1 MDGTL
6 IASEPFWMDAERR
19 LVESYG
25 LTWTEQDAVGM
36 VGLPL
41 LAAGEVIAAHGVP
54 LPAQEIADRLVLE
67 VAQRLAVEVP
77 WQPGA
82 LELLA
87 ALAEA
92 GVPSA
97 LATMSYRVPAAKS
110 LAQAPRGFAAAACA
124 DGGSH

>member
-67 VAQRLAVEVP
+67 VAQRLEVEVP

-87 ALAEA
+87 GLAEA
-92 GVPSA
+92 GVP
-97 LATMSYRVPAAKS
+97 RDRKS
-110 LAQAPRGFAAAACA
+110 TRLNS
-124 DGGSH
+124 SHVKI